1 MRIAQV
7 NANSLLGHIDSFK
20 AYFKSHFLNIIS
32 ICETWLHPLVK
43 DELIELSD
51 YFIIRN
57 DRVGRLGGGVAC
69 YIHKS
74 LKVKWLASSP
84 AVYSNSPEFLI
95 LEVSSLTTESLLFA
109 SVYRRPKGLLFED
122 FVATYT
128 SLSHAYKNIII
139 VGDINCGLQSDHF
152 ESGYFRDL
160 VFSLSL
166 HSVESGTTYHT
177 ATCDSWLDVIVTDS
191 EHKIVSFSK
200 TATPFIADHDLL
212 QLEYAFDACRYRS
225 RCITRRSFKKFNDAA
240 FLDWFRTRLPE
251 LGFLSYSDGV
261 CGDGV
266 DTLLETLAASYRS
279 ALDIHAPLGTFCAS
293 RPAAPWFTRVLEA
306 RVRERSR
313 LFKQASRAGSLLGY
327 AIYREFRDS
336 LTRDMRD
343 ARSGYW
349 LSRLNDI
356 RDPNL
361 LWKELCNLGL
371 VKPGLPSP
379 LQFFRAE
386 E

>member
-1 MRIAQV
+1 MRIAQF
-7 NANSLLGHIDSFK
+7 NANSLLGHIDAFK
-20 AYFKSHFLNIIS
+20 AYFKSHFFHIIS

-57 DRVGRLGGGVAC
+57 DRVEKLGGGVAC

-128 SLSHAYKNIII
+128 SLSHAYKNISIA
-139 VGDINCGLQSDHF
+139 GDINCGLQSDHF
-152 ESGYFRDL
+152 ESGYFRFS
-160 VFSLSL
+160 FSLSL
-166 HSVESGTTYHT
+166 QLVESGTTYHT

-200 TATPFIADHDLL
+200 TATPFIAGHDLL

-240 FLDWFRTRLPE
+240 FLDPFRTGLPD
-251 LGFLSYSDGV
+251 LGLLSYSDGV
-261 CGDGV
+261 CVDGV
-266 DTLLETLAASYRS
+266 DTLLETLAASYGS
-279 ALDIHAPLGTFCAS
+279 ALDIHAHLGTFCAS
-293 RPAAPWFTRVLEA
+293 RPAAPWFTRELGA

-313 LFKQASRAGSLLGY
+313 LFKQASWAGSLLGY

-349 LSRLNDI
+349 LSRLTID
-356 RDPNL
+356 
-361 LWKELCNLGL
+361 
-371 VKPGLPSP
+371 
-379 LQFFRAE
+379 
-386 E
+386 